1 MDLNVA
7 VVAVVVSR
15 LVKCE
20 HVGFTTGEEEEEEEE
35 EEKQAFYFMPSFS
48 RKFPRS
54 RHSLPL

>member
-20 HVGFTTGEEEEEEEE
+20 HVGFTTGEEEEE
-35 EEKQAFYFMPSFS
+35 KQAFYFMPSFS
-48 RKFPRS
+48 QKFARS
-54 RHSLPL
+54 RHSSSL

>member
-20 HVGFTTGEEEEEEEE
+20 HVGFTTGEEEEEEE
-35 EEKQAFYFMPSFS
+35 KQAFYFMPSFS
-48 RKFPRS
+48 RKFARS

>member
-20 HVGFTTGEEEEEEEE
+20 HVGFTTGEEEEEE
-35 EEKQAFYFMPSFS
+35 KQAFYFMPSFS